1 MDSKNFDV
9 NIKKYQELLTAR
21 EKKDPR
27 FPLKPLSDNLA
38 FTGEYRGFIIYSD
51 ETTEEQ
57 LTNVAFHFKDTM
69 DWTFEPIMTATK
81 MIELYTKS
89 KK

>member
-38 FTGEYRGFIIYSD
+38 FPGEYRGFIIYSD